1 MPRPS
6 RRVLPVATSSAG
18 VQLSTFRQCPLKY
31 RFRYLDRL
39 EPEFVSASLLVGSSI
54 HAAIEHH
61 HRRQLE
67 SDEPAMLNELL
78 EVFWDEWRCRMEES
92 PEVRFGKNE
101 DVASI
106 DDLAKRMLS
115 SFIDSDLAKAPGVV
129 IGIEESLRSTVI
141 DARPEFL
148 GIVDLV
154 FESGDAL
161 TIRDYKT
168 SRSKWNQ
175 GTAESSADQLF
186 LYAEI
191 AKALVPGKKVE
202 VEFVVLTK
210 TKSPTIELFKV
221 NARSSTLGTHKTGRQ
236 LHPGRDRSWHL
247 LSESI
252 RHELRRLPVSVGLC
266 GLAWLISLPRRE
278 AHVERTKKTKH
289 DFPGPGGFLGR
300 LGWAGF

>member
-18 VQLSTFRQCPLKY
+18 VSSARSGNARLKY

-67 SDEPAMLNELL
+67 SGEPAVLDELL

-106 DDLAKRMLS
+106 DELAKRMLS

-221 NARSSTLGTHKTGRQ
+221 NPDPQ
-236 LHPGRDRSWHL
+236 
-247 LSESI
+247 
-252 RHELRRLPVSVGLC
+252 RL
-266 GLAWLISLPRRE
+266 
-278 AHVERTKKTKH
+278 ERTKHVASRTL
-289 DFPGPGGFLGR
+289 DAIEAGIFYPNQSAMNCGGCPYRSACAAWRG
-300 LGWAGF
+300 

>member
-1 MPRPS
+1 MPAS
-6 RRVLPVATSSAG
+6 
-18 VQLSTFRQCPLKY
+18 KY

-39 EPEFVSASLLVGSSI
+39 EPEFVSSASLLVGSSI

-67 SDEPAMLNELL
+67 SEEPAVLDEML

-106 DDLAKRMLS
+106 DNLAKRMLS

-168 SRSKWNQ
+168 V
-175 GTAESSADQLF
+175 A
-186 LYAEI
+186 I
-191 AKALVPGKKVE
+191 KVE
-202 VEFVVLTK
+202 PGHGGIIGRSVVPVRRNREG
-210 TKSPTIELFKV
+210 S
-221 NARSSTLGTHKTGRQ
+221 RTGKESR
-236 LHPGRDRSWHL
+236 GR
-247 LSESI
+247 
-252 RHELRRLPVSVGLC
+252 VC
-266 GLAWLISLPRRE
+266 GF
-278 AHVERTKKTKH
+278 
-289 DFPGPGGFLGR
+289 DQD
-300 LGWAGF
+300 